1 VVVAVLASNRLRF
14 WGRLGRNTKL
24 AVAVAVAAS
33 GNQSCRQFVYAGA
46 AHSKRTSFA
55 EAVATR
61 HAGRTAD
68 KREARLK
75 HLFGLNAERDSDL
88 FRITEIGQQLSQ
100 LLAGTGNATGK
111 GFGFLV

>member
-24 AVAVAVAAS
+24 AVAVAAS
-33 GNQSCRQFVYAGA
+33 GSQSCRQFVYAGA

-61 HAGRTAD
+61 PARPAKD

-75 HLFGLNAERDSDL
+75 HLFGLSAERDSDL